1 MAPRR
6 ENSRGAHIRS
16 ISLADENAPVN
27 SLVGPQRSKA
37 ALLSKPSRI
46 GTSGAISSSSK
57 DTTHKSSSSVGGS
70 IVPGRR
76 VLGDVSNAV
85 KATLPNKADQ
95 DGRDNKDASKPAKV
109 RKVGSQASLHQTD
122 APAATFGGNAGKK
135 VVATLKN
142 RSSAQS
148 LNSNG
153 VSSKRQATQKA
164 STSSSNT
171 WASAAPKVLREEL
184 NEVEVIADHEDQIK
198 LDDLEE
204 VSHEFDQHHYDV
216 RDEFMIIDPK
226 EESDTYETE
235 ASSQTESKLSVKPD
249 HDDFTSASEDDHNDE
264 EHMADDASARVHSL
278 QSDENDLSLCR
289 SNVEEL
295 SDANASDN
303 WLMLPAEEELE
314 CTQIIAAI
322 RRDFQEELDFW
333 DATMV
338 AEYSEEIFK
347 YMEELEVSILKQ
359 SFSWHSKADHSDLT
373 QNRNL
378 PSPTRGTWTPR
389 QRSNG
394 ICEQLSSIGYSKFT
408 CVTTCYP
415 ETLWIA
421 VNIIDRFLSKR
432 VVSLVKFQ
440 LVGVTAMFVAA
451 KYEEIMAPSVEEF
464 VYMTENGYTRD
475 DILKGEKILLSTLD
489 YRISPYCSPYSW
501 LRRISKADDY
511 DIQTRTLSKFLMELT
526 LLDHRFLRAKS
537 SMIAAIGMYTA
548 RRMLGA
554 DWSDAFVFYSGYTE
568 AQLITPMTFLIEFLS
583 TDGFEDRFVYKKYA
597 NRKFLKASIFARN
610 QALKRVR
617 EESGSPEA

>member
-46 GTSGAISSSSK
+46 GTSELSLPA
-57 DTTHKSSSSVGGS
+57 
-70 IVPGRR
+70 PR
-76 VLGDVSNAV
+76 
-85 KATLPNKADQ
+85 TLHTSRHPLRKADQ
-95 DGRDNKDASKPAKV
+95 DV

-198 LDDLEE
+198 VDDLEE
-204 VSHEFDQHHYDV
+204 VSHEFDQHPYDV

-226 EESDTYETE
+226 EESNTYETE
-235 ASSQTESKLSVKPD
+235 ASSQTESKLSAKPV

-322 RRDFQEELDFW
+322 RRDF
-333 DATMV
+333 
-338 AEYSEEIFK
+338 
-347 YMEELEVSILKQ
+347 
-359 SFSWHSKADHSDLT
+359 
-373 QNRNL
+373 
-378 PSPTRGTWTPR
+378 
-389 QRSNG
+389 
-394 ICEQLSSIGYSKFT
+394 
-408 CVTTCYP
+408 
-415 ETLWIA
+415 
-421 VNIIDRFLSKR
+421 
-432 VVSLVKFQ
+432 
-440 LVGVTAMFVAA
+440 
-451 KYEEIMAPSVEEF
+451 
-464 VYMTENGYTRD
+464 
-475 DILKGEKILLSTLD
+475 
-489 YRISPYCSPYSW
+489 
-501 LRRISKADDY
+501 
-511 DIQTRTLSKFLMELT
+511 
-526 LLDHRFLRAKS
+526 
-537 SMIAAIGMYTA
+537 
-548 RRMLGA
+548 
-554 DWSDAFVFYSGYTE
+554 
-568 AQLITPMTFLIEFLS
+568 
-583 TDGFEDRFVYKKYA
+583 KK
-597 NRKFLKASIFARN
+597 N
-610 QALKRVR
+610 
-617 EESGSPEA
+617 